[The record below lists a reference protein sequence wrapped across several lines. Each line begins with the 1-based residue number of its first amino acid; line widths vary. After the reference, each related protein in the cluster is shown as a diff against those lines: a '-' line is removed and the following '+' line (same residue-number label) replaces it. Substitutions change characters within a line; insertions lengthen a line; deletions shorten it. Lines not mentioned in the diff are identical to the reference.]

1 MVSSLSAF
9 SAYQKKMGSNT
20 AWVWEHQA
28 LTRARFCA
36 GSLEAR
42 RSFDRIREDVLR
54 MPREQQAL
62 RDEIV
67 QMRQKIREG
76 HPNPTEQFD
85 LKHDA
90 GGMVDI
96 EFMIQ
101 YIVLQYAIKQPSLLE
116 NVGNIGLIIRAGQT
130 GIIAPELAHQVA
142 DAYRLFRKK
151 QHQLR
156 LDGHAL
162 ARVAPELMDEALEQA
177 RSQVLQL
184 WQQLMT

>member
-1 MVSSLSAF
+1 MKLIKSSA
-9 SAYQKKMGSNT
+9 N
-20 AWVWEHQA
+20 
-28 LTRARFCA
+28 
-36 GSLEAR
+36 
-42 RSFDRIREDVLR
+42 VLR
-54 MPREQQAL
+54 LLKILTLWIFGLVIACIFITQIIVRFVLWPQVESHKEQISQYL
-62 RDEIV
+62 S
-67 QMRQKIREG
+67 Q
-76 HPNPTEQFD
+76 QFD